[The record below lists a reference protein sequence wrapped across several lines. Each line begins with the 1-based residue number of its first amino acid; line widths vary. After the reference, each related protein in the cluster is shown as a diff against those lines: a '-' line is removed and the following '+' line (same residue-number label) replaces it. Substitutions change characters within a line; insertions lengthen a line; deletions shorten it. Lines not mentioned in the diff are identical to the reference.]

1 MFSDIVMCTVGNKG
15 RTDSAANSRDPRRSV
30 VSFASVK
37 SECDSVNFQVKNRP
51 S

>member
-1 MFSDIVMCTVGNKG
+1 MFSDIVSAVGNKG
-15 RTDSAANSRDPRRSV
+15 RTGSAANSRDPRRSV

-37 SECDSVNFQVKNRP
+37 SECDSVNFQVKNKP